1 MIELTPI
8 TDPNQLTLGI
18 ESQVLTANQQL
29 ELQRCIKYAND
40 QAEKLANDLRNK
52 RVMLLG
58 AGFTEDEFIFELK
71 EDTEM
76 RTFNVASWREPE
88 VLVEAEVKYASGG
101 CAIKYNR
108 FNGRTGQIEE
118 QLAHF
123 SNEGGGKF
131 SCSTLVNSYRAVKA
145 ETLKRKVV
153 EKNQDAI
160 MDKHAFESRNS
171 TTTQTIEKYSKL
183 CPTATIT
190 TDEVWMHNRTR
201 KVIKVT
207 FPNGSFIDLEMG
219 WEFGRE
225 RILRFVDVKTSGLD
239 PEQLAAYFNAQ

>member
-40 QAEKLANDLRNK
+40 QAERLANDLRNK

-58 AGFTEDEFIFELK
+58 AGFTEDEFVFELK

-88 VLVEAEVKYASGG
+88 LLVEAKVNVTKGD

-123 SNEGGGKF
+123 HNEKDRKF

-160 MDKHAFESRNS
+160 MDKHAFESRTS

-183 CPTATIT
+183 CPTATVT
-190 TDEVWMHNRTR
+190 TDEVWLNNRTR

-207 FPNGSFIDLEMG
+207 FPNGSFIDLETG
-219 WEFGRE
+219 YEFGRE